1 VPPQRPPSQTDQ
13 AYDQIEELI
22 VTLQLPPGSP
32 VTEAKLVERL
42 GIGRT
47 PVREALQRLAREN
60 LVLALPQRGYLVSH
74 IDVRMQLRLLETRRE
89 VERLIARSAARRA
102 SSGERERFHALADTF
117 EQASRNNDAT
127 PFIRADRDFNEICLE
142 AARNEFA
149 AGAMQ
154 LMHGLSRRF
163 WYMHWRQAA
172 DMPVTARDH
181 AQLARAIAKGDDEGA
196 ARALDVLLDGILAFT
211 KATVTT
217 DF

>member
-1 VPPQRPPSQTDQ
+1 
-13 AYDQIEELI
+13 
-22 VTLQLPPGSP
+22 
-32 VTEAKLVERL
+32 
-42 GIGRT
+42 
-47 PVREALQRLAREN
+47 
-60 LVLALPQRGYLVSH
+60 
-74 IDVRMQLRLLETRRE
+74 
-89 VERLIARSAARRA
+89 
-102 SSGERERFHALADTF
+102 
-117 EQASRNNDAT
+117 
-127 PFIRADRDFNEICLE
+127 
-142 AARNEFA
+142 
-149 AGAMQ
+149 MQ